1 MTDRFVTVPDSLE
14 LPAAV
19 KVPVARLV
27 GPTGAAATPADLGAA
42 TAEQGEK
49 ADASD
54 VTALT
59 LTAPLALTV
68 PAGFPAGQVYRV
80 TLTQD
85 GTGGHTVTYGGS
97 PVTVDTTAGAQ
108 TEVELWPNGTAT
120 RTVVYPGAAAPG
132 ASSTITADDRMATHR
147 VRVQNGEKAQ
157 IQFSQSQPIQWVQA
171 ASAQS
176 TTLSVRG
183 ASATQ
188 NMGAINQERAMLET
202 GYTLVLTP
210 RWGGG
215 SKPVQAVLDLQTS
228 SVDAGTVGD
237 ASSSTRSQLRT
248 TVTVP
253 LRQWV
258 TVATSGSSA
267 ASGTYRSAGA
277 SGGLQ
282 LIQIRISPQ

>member
-1 MTDRFVTVPDSLE
+1 MRRIRVLLALGLWVMAAFPAH
-14 LPAAV
+14 AAV
-19 KVPVARLV
+19 SWLRRDLV
-27 GPTGAAATPADLGAA
+27 
-42 TAEQGEK
+42 
-49 ADASD
+49 
-54 VTALT
+54 
-59 LTAPLALTV
+59 
-68 PAGFPAGQVYRV
+68 
-80 TLTQD
+80 
-85 GTGGHTVTYGGS
+85 
-97 PVTVDTTAGAQ
+97 
-108 TEVELWPNGTAT
+108 VEL
-120 RTVVYPGAAAPG
+120 RQIGAEDEAREAEDGRDAPG
-132 ASSTITADDRMATHR
+132 GYSVSTITTDDRMATHR

-210 RWGGG
+210 RWGGDN
-215 SKPVQAVLDLQTS
+215 KPVQAVLDLQTS

-277 SGGLQ
+277 GGGLQ

>member
-1 MTDRFVTVPDSLE
+1 MRRIRVLLALGLLVMTAFPAH
-14 LPAAV
+14 AAV
-19 KVPVARLV
+19 SWLRRDLV
-27 GPTGAAATPADLGAA
+27 
-42 TAEQGEK
+42 
-49 ADASD
+49 
-54 VTALT
+54 
-59 LTAPLALTV
+59 
-68 PAGFPAGQVYRV
+68 
-80 TLTQD
+80 
-85 GTGGHTVTYGGS
+85 
-97 PVTVDTTAGAQ
+97 
-108 TEVELWPNGTAT
+108 VELRQIGAEDEA
-120 RTVVYPGAAAPG
+120 REAEDGRGVPGG
-132 ASSTITADDRMATHR
+132 YSVSTITADDRMAPHR

-157 IQFSQSQPIQWVQA
+157 MQFSQSQPVQWVQA

-188 NMGAINQERAMLET
+188 NTGAITQERAMLET

-258 TVATSGSSA
+258 TVATSGASA